1 MPQGEGH
8 CKVQL
13 KVYDFIVNIQFICSF
28 DVYFP
33 LRRTV
38 CDTIPFLEDSAM
50 DPLKKIIRLDPAKI
64 RNKVELDIKGVK
76 GPRRDPPVAI
86 QWILRHLCNARKSCE
101 NQLCSL

>member
-38 CDTIPFLEDSAM
+38 CDTIPFLEESAE

-76 GPRRDPPVAI
+76 GPGGTPLLLSRE
-86 QWILRHLCNARKSCE
+86 S
-101 NQLCSL
+101 